1 MKKIIFFFVLLICLS
16 FVLAVNHDTPPNLT
30 NFQQLFGTVTGLP
43 SGNFQVRVQIGMNTF
58 VTAVESNGRYG
69 YSPVLYVTGTNGEPV
84 RFFVVDTATGAA
96 TEVVVSPQVTYQ
108 HQDVKPVNLLL
119 GTASGTAG
127 GQTDGGTAGGTSDST
142 GRSRSRDRAS
152 RSDSEGTVVQP
163 SNTCLQSWDCQLWSD
178 CQSGRQTRTC
188 FRSDTCD
195 QQLAAGS
202 VLSITSIPKPSESQ
216 ACISPTVSDR
226 VCPPSSKRCLA
237 NSLQECPPDGQRWTT
252 IRSCAGGCN
261 SISLTC
267 NDGAPVTRTPSIP
280 WISIIVG
287 GAAVLLVGFG
297 LGIFLYLK
305 NQKQY
310 QPLKSYIS
318 EAKTKGLSNAQIK
331 STLIGQGWDA
341 KKVGKLVE

>member
-84 RFFVVDTATGAA
+84 
-96 TEVVVSPQVTYQ
+96 
-108 HQDVKPVNLLL
+108 NLLL

-142 GRSRSRDRAS
+142 GRSRRRDRAS

-163 SNTCLQSWDCQLWSD
+163 SNTCLQSWDCQFWSD

-267 NDGAPVTRTPSIP
+267 NDGAPVIRTPSIP
-280 WISIIVG
+280 WIPIIVG